1 MRDLLRRGEGNLSA
15 EIQDLES
22 YLASVPDDLKSRG
35 VFAAYEERLQALRDE
50 LTLTETLTYEES
62 VSRK

>member
-1 MRDLLRRGEGNLSA
+1 MNDLRRGEGNLAA

-35 VFAAYEERLQALRDE
+35 VFAAYEERLQVLQEE
-50 LTLTETLTYEES
+50 LLAARQNQLVRTAI
-62 VSRK
+62 K

>member
-1 MRDLLRRGEGNLSA
+1 MSDLLRRGEGNVAA

-22 YLASVPDDLKSRG
+22 YLASVPDDLKRRG

-50 LTLTETLTYEES
+50 RSLAETLTYEES
-62 VSRK
+62 ISHK

>member
-1 MRDLLRRGEGNLSA
+1 MNDFLRGDGNLAA

-35 VFAAYEERLQALRDE
+35 VFAAYEERLQVLRDE
-50 LTLTETLTYEES
+50 LSLGETLTYEES
-62 VSRK
+62 ISQK

>member
-1 MRDLLRRGEGNLSA
+1 MNDLLRRGEGNLAA

-35 VFAAYEERLQALRDE
+35 VFAAYEERLQALRHE
-50 LTLTETLTYEES
+50 RSLAETLTYEES
-62 VSRK
+62 ISRK